1 MDVVDILID
10 IVIALLVIAAATL
23 LEPRLGVAAPLLLV
37 AVGIG
42 ASLLPFAPEVHVEPE
57 WIIIGVL
64 TPLLYSAA
72 VSMPA
77 MDFRREFAAIGALS
91 VLLVVASALVL
102 GLFFSWVIPGLG
114 LGWGIAL
121 GAIVSPT
128 DAVAA
133 PIIKRAGAPA
143 RVSTILAGEG
153 LFNDATALVLLR
165 SAVAGASVASVTLW
179 GVVGN
184 FVYAVAVAAAIGYL
198 VGRLN
203 LIVRARIKDATVNTV
218 ISFTVP
224 FLAAIPAEQL
234 GASGLVAAGVAGLVT
249 GHGAARVLSP
259 RHRLSDAQNWR
270 TVEFILEGAVFLVM
284 GLQLSAIVGDV
295 RADDAGLA
303 TVVEIVAG
311 ALLLIIL
318 VRAAYVAPLLAALR
332 WQAGRGARAK
342 PHIIT
347 MQDRLDDPDAAG
359 TAFDGMRGGG
369 RMPPAEGVD
378 RFRARLRRGLASID
392 HYLANP
398 LGWREGTVVVW
409 AGMRGVIT
417 LAAAQTLPEDTP
429 SRSLLVLIAF
439 LVATGSL
446 LLQGS
451 TLPRLV
457 ALVKPVGI
465 DWSAA
470 YDERV
475 RLMALLEQTAAA
487 ATAEATA
494 EHGDERPHADH
505 RVELVERRP
514 PADDTK
520 RLTLAVID
528 SQRQALLDAR
538 EDGTFTAGALNA
550 ALAALDADQIS
561 LELKGAPT
569 DYA

>member
-1 MDVVDILID
+1 MHAADFLID

-23 LEPRLGVAAPLLLV
+23 LAPRLGVAAPLLLV

-42 ASLLPFAPEVHVEPE
+42 ASLLPFAPVVHVEPE
-57 WIIIGVL
+57 WIITGVL

-91 VLLVVASALVL
+91 VLLVVASTFIL
-102 GLFFSWVIPGLG
+102 GVFFAWAIPGLG
-114 LGWGIAL
+114 IEWGIAL

-143 RVSTILAGEG
+143 RVSTILAGES
-153 LFNDATALVLLR
+153 LLNDATALVLLR
-165 SAVAGASVASVTLW
+165 SAVAGAAVSVTLW

-184 FVYAVAVAAAIGYL
+184 FVYAVAVAAAIGYV

-284 GLQLSAIVGDV
+284 GLQLSTIVGDV
-295 RADDAGLA
+295 RDQASIGAAVGVA
-303 TVVEIVAG
+303 AG

-332 WQAGRGARAK
+332 WQAGRGARIK
-342 PHIIT
+342 PHIAT
-347 MQDRLDDPDAAG
+347 MQERLDDPDDAG
-359 TAFDGMRGGG
+359 TAFDGMRGWG
-369 RMPPAEGVD
+369 RPPSAEGVD
-378 RFRARLRRGLASID
+378 RLRVRLRRGAASID

-398 LGWREGTVVVW
+398 LGWRDGTIVVW

-429 SRSLLVLIAF
+429 SRSLLVLGAF

-457 ALVKPVGI
+457 ALVRPGGI
-465 DWSAA
+465 DQSAA

-475 RLMALLEQTAAA
+475 RLMALLERTAA
-487 ATAEATA
+487 ATA

-505 RVELVERRP
+505 RAELVERRP

-528 SQRQALLDAR
+528 AQRQALLDAR
-538 EDGTFTAGALNA
+538 DDGTFTAGALNA
-550 ALAALDADQIS
+550 ALAGLDADQIS